1 MFGSDVTVQNGE
13 QPGNDVKY
21 EPEAFW
27 TAFWPFVTPDDALIS
42 EGAWDDMEGVIAIAS
57 SCRLLVARLSDT
69 GGYEELWSYTTP
81 NVSLPPSLYM
91 YLS

>member
-1 MFGSDVTVQNGE
+1 MFGPDGIVQNGE
-13 QPGNDVKY
+13 QTGADVKY

-27 TAFWPFVTPDDALIS
+27 TAFWPFVTPDDAILS
-42 EGAWDDMEGVIAIAS
+42 EGAWDDMDGLIAIAS
-57 SCRLLVARLSDT
+57 GCRLLVGRLSDE

-81 NVSLPPSLYM
+81 DVSLPYM